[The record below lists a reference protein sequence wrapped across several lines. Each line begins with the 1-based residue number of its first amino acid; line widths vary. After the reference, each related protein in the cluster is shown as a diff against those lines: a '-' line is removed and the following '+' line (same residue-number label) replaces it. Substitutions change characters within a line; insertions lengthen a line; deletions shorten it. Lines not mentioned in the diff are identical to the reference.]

1 MLPFEIEN
9 RLLEIRAEIERRGA
23 ELIEASFRR
32 NGPRGVL
39 TFIVDKPGG
48 ITLDECAALNRALG
62 ETLDRL
68 NEGDFIQGSYLLEVN
83 SPGLDRPLKTD
94 RDFERALGETLEAT
108 YRDAEGRV
116 RTVTGKLTAFTNR
129 TAEILG
135 DAGPV
140 YVGLDQLVK
149 AVRKIEV

>member
-9 RLLEIRAEIERRGA
+9 RLSEIRTEIERRGA

-48 ITLDECAALNRALG
+48 ITLDECAAINRALS
-62 ETLDRL
+62 
-68 NEGDFIQGSYLLEVN
+68 EGDFIQGSYLLEVN

-94 RDFERALGETLEAT
+94 RDFERAMGETISVT
-108 YRDAEGRV
+108 YRDPEGRV
-116 RTVTGKLTAFTNR
+116 RAVTGELLAFADR
-129 TAEILG
+129 TAELR
-135 DAGPV
+135 DPAGGV
-140 YVGLDQLVK
+140 KLIGLDEIVK
-149 AVRKIEV
+149 AVREITYK

>member
-9 RLLEIRAEIERRGA
+9 RLPEIRTEIERQGA
-23 ELIEASFRR
+23 ELVEASFR
-32 NGPRGVL
+32 GAGAHGVL

-48 ITLDECAALNRALG
+48 ITLDECAAINRALG
-62 ETLDRL
+62 GMLDCS
-68 NEGDFIQGSYLLEVN
+68 SYLLEVN

-94 RDFERALGETLEAT
+94 RDFERAMGETLSVT
-108 YRDAEGRV
+108 YRDPEGRV
-116 RTVTGKLTAFTNR
+116 RTVTGEVTAFTNR

-135 DAGPV
+135 AAGSV
-140 YVGLDQLVK
+140 VVGLDQVVR